1 MNVCIY
7 VCYERLCW
15 FVYIV
20 IVLFIYDLINKKNKN
35 RWVLFMLVVVIV
47 SDIYVK
53 KWNVLLLCYYCVVK
67 FYLLI
72 VSVVNNFIIGC
83 KFFLLL

>member
-20 IVLFIYDLINKKNKN
+20 IVLFICDLINKKNKN
-35 RWVLFMLVVVIV
+35 RWVLFMLVIVIV

-53 KWNVLLLCYYCVVK
+53 KWNVLLLCSKV
-67 FYLLI
+67 L
-72 VSVVNNFIIGC
+72 FIDC
-83 KFFLLL
+83 KCG